1 MKPYSIGV
9 DIGGTTVKLGLFLNG
24 SEILEKWEIPTDKS
38 EGGKNI
44 IPDIAASVRKV
55 LEEKNIPMDQ
65 VKGAGMGVPGPVDA
79 NGFVEVC
86 VNLGWKEIRPAEVF
100 KSIPGFEDWTV
111 AVGNDANVAA
121 LGEQK
126 MGGAKGFS
134 SAVMITLGTGV
145 GGGIVIDG
153 KMVAGSH
160 GMGGELGHLTVNPAE
175 TARCNCG
182 NHGCLEQYASA
193 TGVVRVAHGLLEK
206 DARSSKLRDMGEF
219 SAKDVFD
226 LAKAGDEVALE
237 AVDILGTYLGLALS
251 YVTLTVDPEIFIIGG
266 GVSKAG
272 SILTDAIEKHY
283 HRFVTLSEHHAL
295 VRTASLG
302 NDAGICGAAGMVE

>member
-1 MKPYSIGV
+1 
-9 DIGGTTVKLGLFLNG
+9 
-24 SEILEKWEIPTDKS
+24 
-38 EGGKNI
+38 
-44 IPDIAASVRKV
+44 
-55 LEEKNIPMDQ
+55 
-65 VKGAGMGVPGPVDA
+65 VDA

-86 VNLGWKEIRPAEVF
+86 VNLGWKNKRPAEEI
-100 KSIPGFEDWTV
+100 KSFPGFEAWKVD
-111 AVGNDANVAA
+111 VGNDANVAA

-126 MGGAKGFS
+126 KGGGKGFS

-145 GGGIVIDG
+145 GGGIVVDG

-193 TGVVRVAHGLLEK
+193 TGVVRVAHELL
-206 DARSSKLRDMGEF
+206 RSENAESSLRTLEGF
-219 SAKDVFD
+219 TAKDVFD
-226 LAKAGDEVALE
+226 AAKAGDEIALK
-237 AVDILGTYLGLALS
+237 AVDTLGTYLGLALS

-272 SILTDAIEKHY
+272 KILLDAIEKHY
-283 HRFVTLSEHHAL
+283 HRFVTLSDHHAAIC
-295 VRTASLG
+295 TASLG
-302 NDAGICGAAGMVE
+302 NDAGILGAAGMVE